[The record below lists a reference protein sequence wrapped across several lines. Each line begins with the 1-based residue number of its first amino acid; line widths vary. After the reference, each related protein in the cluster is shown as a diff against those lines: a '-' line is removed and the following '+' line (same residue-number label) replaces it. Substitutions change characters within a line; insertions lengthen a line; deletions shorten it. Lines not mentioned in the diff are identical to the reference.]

1 MNDKTFMRKVNREGI
16 LTFMKKDY
24 VIESRG
30 FERRMV
36 DVFYNS
42 STGEVD
48 YVRDEELGESKVHP
62 VKFEDVRWKCYE

>member
-62 VKFEDVRWKCYE
+62 VKFEDLRWKSYE